1 MRAWVV
7 TNPGDPSALKLES
20 RPEPEPRADWIKIRI
35 RGFGINRSEL
45 YTRQGHSGDDVPFPR
60 VLGIECAGEVV
71 DAGGTDLEVGDR
83 VVVAMGGMGRR
94 YDGGYA
100 EFTLAPRRQVMRI
113 ESDLPWATL
122 AAFPETYFTAWT
134 SIFDDLKAKPGQ
146 TILVRGGTSS
156 VGLAALQI
164 LSDLGCR
171 TIATTRG
178 EAKRARLMDAG
189 CDDVVIDGGT
199 IASAVRALV
208 PEGVDGVLELVGSV
222 ASVADSAKTIRPGG
236 HLCHTGLLAGEWGR
250 ELDPM
255 PAGVGYSFGN
265 SDRVE
270 YERWTPIAQTIADR
284 LAAGRY
290 SPNIDTVFEFEEV
303 VAAHERMENNRAAG
317 KLVVVHGP
325 ADQ

>member
-1 MRAWVV
+1 MQAWVV
-7 TNPGDPSALKLES
+7 TTPGGPSALELKTL
-20 RPEPEPRADWIKIRI
+20 PEPKPREGWVKIRV
-35 RGFGINRSEL
+35 RGFGLNRSEL
-45 YTRQGHSGDDVPFPR
+45 YTRQGHSGDEVPFPR

-71 DAGGTDLEVGDR
+71 DAGGSDLEVGDR

-100 EFTLAPRRQVMRI
+100 EFTLVPRRQVMRI
-113 ESDLPWATL
+113 KTDLPWETI

-134 SIFDDLKAKPGQ
+134 SLFDDLKVKPGQ

-164 LSDLGCR
+164 LFDLGCR
-171 TIATTRG
+171 TIATTRS
-178 EAKRARLMDAG
+178 EAKRARLLEAG
-189 CDDVVIDGGT
+189 CNEVVIDDGS
-199 IASAVRALV
+199 IASAVRSLV

-222 ASVADSAKTIRPGG
+222 ASVADSALTIRKGG
-236 HLCHTGLLAGEWGR
+236 HLCHTGLLANEWGR
-250 ELDPM
+250 ELEPM
-255 PAGVGYSFGN
+255 PDGVGYSFGN

-290 SPNIDTVFEFEEV
+290 SPNIDTVFEFSDL

-317 KLVVVHGP
+317 KLVVVNR
-325 ADQ
+325 